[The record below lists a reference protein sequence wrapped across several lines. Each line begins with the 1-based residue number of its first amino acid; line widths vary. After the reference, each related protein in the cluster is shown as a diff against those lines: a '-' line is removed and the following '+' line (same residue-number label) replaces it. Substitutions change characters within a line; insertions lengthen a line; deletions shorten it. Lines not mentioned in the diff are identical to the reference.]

1 MREETSQIWH
11 VFLQRRQKK
20 KAHDKKNKVT
30 EQLVRKISPPF
41 NIAKIW
47 ETNRRNRKQGIT
59 ENWDDNH

>member
-1 MREETSQIWH
+1 MY
-11 VFLQRRQKK
+11 FCKGDKK
-20 KAHDKKNKVT
+20 KTHDKKNKVT

-41 NIAKIW
+41 NIAKLW